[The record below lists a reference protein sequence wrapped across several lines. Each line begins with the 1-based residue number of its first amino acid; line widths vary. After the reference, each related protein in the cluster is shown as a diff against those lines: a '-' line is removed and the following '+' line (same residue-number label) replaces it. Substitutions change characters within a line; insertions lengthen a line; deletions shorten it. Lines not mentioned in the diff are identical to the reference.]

1 VVLNGDSAVMTGDQV
16 DTVRLRETSDGPVQ
30 VDSQVM
36 QVWHREG
43 PRWQQVAF
51 RATPTG
57 VPPTTGRN

>member
-1 VVLNGDSAVMTGDQV
+1 MTGDQV
-16 DTVRLRETSDGPVQ
+16 NTVRLRETSDAPVQ
-30 VDSQVM
+30 VDSQAM

-43 PRWQQVAF
+43 SRWQQVAF